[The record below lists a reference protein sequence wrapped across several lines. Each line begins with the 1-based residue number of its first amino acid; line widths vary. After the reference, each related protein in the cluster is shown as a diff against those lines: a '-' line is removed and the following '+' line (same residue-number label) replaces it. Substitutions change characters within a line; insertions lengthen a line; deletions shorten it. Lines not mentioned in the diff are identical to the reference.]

1 MRLLFFL
8 VIYRK
13 FVPPEECMNSM
24 NNNLLGTADTK
35 KSKAKIDGLALLQF
49 LVLPSRKASL
59 DKLQYCQAE
68 VKY

>member
-1 MRLLFFL
+1 
-8 VIYRK
+8 
-13 FVPPEECMNSM
+13 M

-49 LVLPSRKASL
+49 LVLPSHKASL